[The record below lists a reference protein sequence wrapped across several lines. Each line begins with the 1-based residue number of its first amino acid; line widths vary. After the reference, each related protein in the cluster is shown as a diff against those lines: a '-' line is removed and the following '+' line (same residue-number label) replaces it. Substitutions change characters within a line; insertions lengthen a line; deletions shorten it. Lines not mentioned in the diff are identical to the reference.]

1 MNHISFDHF
10 SMVEIDY
17 SEAISVNLQ
26 IINHKKSSVQ
36 RKKPKMGKKQRIV
49 MLSV

>member
-26 IINHKKSSVQ
+26 INHKKSSVQ